1 MSLVWCSNRCKEV
14 PAIYT
19 GSSAM
24 KLERWLTMSR
34 QQAGLQIRLWG
45 QWGATFR
52 WAEPQ
57 SRSLSRGDT
66 QQLST
71 KATTVKRKT
80 WTRGEQRTER
90 ALYWHTAEAADAI
103 WHPAQWRGKST
114 QRTVTVHSVDDLFP
128 AEKTNGGRWCKQRR
142 LGYLQGL
149 VVKGQTGTVDSCHPL
164 QGADLTWSAAFRVHA
179 GPKHSDQMCHY
190 VIRWRVKDGGEG
202 GRLKFLCGS
211 RDKH

>member
-1 MSLVWCSNRCKEV
+1 MLNNVCVFLSFAYLQNTRLTTHLLLLHMMTLVWCSNRGKEV
-14 PAIYT
+14 PAIYS

-34 QQAGLQIRLWG
+34 QQAGLQIRLWR

-66 QQLST
+66 QQFST

-80 WTRGEQRTER
+80 YTRGEQRTER
-90 ALYWHTAEAADAI
+90 ALYWHTAEAADTI

-114 QRTVTVHSVDDLFP
+114 QWTVTCSLCWWSFSSRENKRWLVMQTTPFGVSTRAGCQRADWDSRQLSP
-128 AEKTNGGRWCKQRR
+128 SSGGGSDIKCCFQ
-142 LGYLQGL
+142 
-149 VVKGQTGTVDSCHPL
+149 SC
-164 QGADLTWSAAFRVHA
+164 GA
-179 GPKHSDQMCHY
+179 GPRSP
-190 VIRWRVKDGGEG
+190 
-202 GRLKFLCGS
+202 
-211 RDKH
+211 